1 MAYRPSA
8 GRNQRTFTEPKMID
22 LVPIINLFVTI
33 IPFLLLILV
42 ITQVAL
48 VALNF
53 TQGTGGGEGS
63 VAGGGSGA
71 KRDIPIV
78 EVIIMAPEDAGDK
91 LYPGFEIREPGKA
104 PVPLHLVNNQ
114 YDYVALDSLLKDIR
128 SRYPNLYDINVA
140 PYPYVR
146 YETLIKTIDICKSN
160 SFINAHY
167 KAPQVMYF
175 SKGV

>member
-53 TQGTGGGEGS
+53 TQGTGGGGEGN
-63 VAGGGSGA
+63 VAGSGGV
-71 KRDIPIV
+71 KQDIPIV
-78 EVIIMAPEDAGDK
+78 EVIIMAPEDAGEK

-104 PVPLHLVNNQ
+104 PVPLRLVNNQ
-114 YDYVALDSLLKDIR
+114 YDYIGLDSMLKDIR
-128 SRYPNLYDINVA
+128 SRYPGLYDINVA

-167 KAPQVMYF
+167 KAPQVLYF